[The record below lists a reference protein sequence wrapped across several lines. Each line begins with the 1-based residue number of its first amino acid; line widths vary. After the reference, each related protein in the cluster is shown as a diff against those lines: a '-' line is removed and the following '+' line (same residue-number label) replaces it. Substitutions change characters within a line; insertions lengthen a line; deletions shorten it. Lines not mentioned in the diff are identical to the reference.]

1 MADTF
6 RVDIDAGQSVGDL
19 KKAIKLDN
27 AKMITGDARSLKLF
41 LAKKGNAWLQSE
53 FDDVK
58 ALRRAKRLLPL
69 KR

>member
-1 MADTF
+1 LKLFCAIIGVADTF

-41 LAKKGNAWLQSE
+41 LAKK
-53 FDDVK
+53 
-58 ALRRAKRLLPL
+58 
-69 KR
+69 